1 MLLSV
6 EHHHR
11 FAIAVLLVA
20 RHAVLGH
27 QRLDPVLARPDPG
40 AAAVD
45 PDTVVAD
52 LGERAAADPITGLQ
66 QRHGFARLLEPQ
78 RGRQPGKSRPNHA
91 IIYIRHNC
99 YGPLQI
105 ASKSRFVI
113 SYWQIP
119 IPRATPKLADDP
131 RDRLERDLQPAR
143 PVTRLVG
150 GLVHRL
156 VEFVGLE

>member
-45 PDTVVAD
+45 PVPSSLY

-66 QRHGFARLLEPQ
+66 QRHGLPACLSRNAAVSPA
-78 RGRQPGKSRPNHA
+78 KSRPDHA
-91 IIYIRHNC
+91 IIYVRHNC